1 MNPRVP
7 KCNQCILTR
16 QIYRK
21 EMKSGT
27 MTWND
32 VAKAKEGLGPLEAGR
47 HRRETTVGPLIR
59 EQPNRHLDFRLLAS
73 RTER

>member
-1 MNPRVP
+1 MAWDDA
-7 KCNQCILTR
+7 T
-16 QIYRK
+16 
-21 EMKSGT
+21 
-27 MTWND
+27 
-32 VAKAKEGLGPLEAGR
+32 KAKEGLGPLEAGR

>member
-1 MNPRVP
+1 MNPYKMDIQRRGGD
-7 KCNQCILTR
+7 N
-16 QIYRK
+16 
-21 EMKSGT
+21 GT
-27 MTWND
+27 MAWDDAT
-32 VAKAKEGLGPLEAGR
+32 KAKEGLGPLEAGR